1 MDDAGGGE
9 GSSGVLLLVYKTEAG
24 GLRVV
29 VDAMLWR
36 GGAGADAWFLG
47 LVFEP
52 QKSFSVC
59 RCEDWVR
66 ARVPATMSGLSKN
79 GCSASSAGIESS
91 LSCGLSPTGMKTQS
105 TVRSAPAVVWNV
117 FGRTLRAGWRVMLSE
132 MEADGEYR
140 RLAIACDL
148 PVSPSR
154 RGQVNTKRMY
164 SLHFTGNVSKGPR
177 SFTERVAGRRD
188 RVKLKLKVGSG

>member
-1 MDDAGGGE
+1 MDDAGSGG
-9 GSSGVLLLVYKTEAG
+9 GSSGVLLLVYRIEAG

-29 VDAMLWR
+29 VDPMLWR
-36 GGAGADAWFLG
+36 GVAVTDAWFLG

-79 GCSASSAGIESS
+79 GRSTSSAGTDSS
-91 LSCGLSPTGMKTQS
+91 LSCGLSPMGMKTQS

-117 FGRTLRAGWRVMLSE
+117 FGRTLRAG
-132 MEADGEYR
+132 
-140 RLAIACDL
+140 
-148 PVSPSR
+148 
-154 RGQVNTKRMY
+154 
-164 SLHFTGNVSKGPR
+164 
-177 SFTERVAGRRD
+177 
-188 RVKLKLKVGSG
+188 